1 LIFDKELYIFDD
13 QMITRLF
20 QHQAEET
27 LKWSPAVAILGPR
40 QVGKTTLAKNI
51 AGEQRSAIYLD
62 LENPTDLIKLE
73 DSFTYL
79 GSLEQQC
86 VVIDEVQLKP
96 ELFSQLRPLID
107 AHRVPGRFILLGSA
121 SPSLVKG
128 VSESLAG
135 RIAYMELTGIGIV
148 ELPADIDYRINW
160 FRGGFPNALL
170 ADSANASREWLNA
183 LIRSYIERDL
193 AHLFGVEL
201 NTSILRNF
209 WSMLAHV
216 NGNIWNAETFARSL
230 GISAPTVV
238 RYLSFLEGGY
248 LVRRLSP
255 WFINAKKRLVKSPK
269 VYIRDSGIL
278 HRLLNVPDYDSLR
291 GHPGVGGSW
300 EGYVIEQVFQRLPQG
315 LEAYY
320 YRTQAGAECD
330 LVLVQG
336 VTPLACIEIKLTNT
350 PSISKGF
357 LNSTEDLQPRYKY
370 IITPDSDTYKVHG
383 EVTVTNLLHFIDTL
397 KEIS

>member
-1 LIFDKELYIFDD
+1 
-13 QMITRLF
+13 MITRLF
-20 QHQAEET
+20 QHQVEET
-27 LKWSPAVAILGPR
+27 LKWSPAAAILGPR

-51 AGEQRSAIYLD
+51 AAARSSAIYLD
-62 LENPTDLIKLE
+62 LENPSDLLKLS

-79 GSLEQQC
+79 SSLEQRC

-135 RIAYMELTGIGIV
+135 RIAYMELTGIGLT
-148 ELPADIDYRINW
+148 ELPADIDYRENW

-170 ADSANASREWLNA
+170 ADSANASKEWLNA

-201 NTSILRNF
+201 NATILRNF

-230 GISAPTVV
+230 GISAPTVL

-248 LVRRLSP
+248 LVRRLQP
-255 WFINAKKRLVKSPK
+255 WFVNAKKRLIKSSK
-269 VYIRDSGIL
+269 VYVRDSGVL
-278 HRLLNVPDYDSLR
+278 HRLLTLPDYDTLR
-291 GHPGVGGSW
+291 GHPGIGASW

-336 VTPLACIEIKLTNT
+336 ITPLACIEIKLTNN

-357 LNSTEDLQPRYKY
+357 INSAEDLKPKYKY
-370 IITPDSDTYKVHG
+370 IITPDSDTFQIHRGVI
-383 EVTVTNLLHFIDTL
+383 VTSLIHFIDIL